1 MPNYAASHRYANAV
15 DVAYRGKLNAS
26 KQSLVKCK
34 RGDTML
40 ARWFPLSAAATEVQ
54 HRRRTIAWKLSVS
67 ACAAHSFSPW
77 RGGRDRDWTCDP
89 YDVNV

>member
-1 MPNYAASHRYANAV
+1 MPNYAASHRYAIAV

-40 ARWFPLSAAATEVQ
+40 AR
-54 HRRRTIAWKLSVS
+54 
-67 ACAAHSFSPW
+67 
-77 RGGRDRDWTCDP
+77 
-89 YDVNV
+89 

>member
-40 ARWFPLSAAATEVQ
+40 AR
-54 HRRRTIAWKLSVS
+54 
-67 ACAAHSFSPW
+67 
-77 RGGRDRDWTCDP
+77 
-89 YDVNV
+89 